1 MQSSFAVYK
10 DSGVVLVFDSETE
23 RDTFVNYETLVHP
36 DCRPA
41 TFEQIANL
49 IEGKSATWDRGFG
62 CYVFV

>member
-1 MQSSFAVYK
+1 MKSSFVLYE

-23 RDTFVNYETLVHP
+23 RDTFVNYEAMVHP
-36 DCRPA
+36 DCRSA

-49 IEGKSATWDRGFG
+49 IEGKSTTWDRSFG